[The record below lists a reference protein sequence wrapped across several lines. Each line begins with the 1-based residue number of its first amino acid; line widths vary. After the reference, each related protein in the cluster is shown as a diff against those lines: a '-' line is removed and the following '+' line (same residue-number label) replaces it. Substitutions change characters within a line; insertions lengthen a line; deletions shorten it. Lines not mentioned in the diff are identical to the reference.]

1 MRKNLILA
9 AGFAV
14 AIFTASC
21 DNNAGTETTDAPV
34 TASQELAVQPV
45 DNPNV
50 AAEGEIAPAG
60 NAPVMTFEQ
69 TEYDFGTIKQG
80 EVVNH
85 TFTFTNTGES
95 PLIIEN
101 ASATCGC
108 TVPQWTTEPVAPG
121 EQGQIV
127 VQFNSTGKAGQQFP
141 TVTVRANTEPN
152 IVKVSLKGNVATNSI
167 PTAGPEGPVRR
178 N

>member
-1 MRKNLILA
+1 MALFA
-9 AGFAV
+9 AGCENKTESQGAEV
-14 AIFTASC
+14 AAAAA
-21 DNNAGTETTDAPV
+21 DQA
-34 TASQELAVQPV
+34 LAQPV

-50 AAEGEIAPAG
+50 ASEADAVVVSE
-60 NAPVMTFEQ
+60 NAPVMTFDE

-85 TFTFTNTGES
+85 TFTFTNTGAS

-121 EQGQIV
+121 RKGEIK
-127 VQFNSTGKAGQQFP
+127 VQFNSTGKSGQQQP
-141 TVTVRANTEPN
+141 TVTVRANTQPN
-152 IVKVSLKGNVATNSI
+152 IVRVAMKGNVEASNT
-167 PTAGPEGPVRR
+167 PTAGSEGPVKR